1 MRRLLA
7 AGLGCVML
15 LMPAAAQTPS
25 LEYAVKAAYLTK
37 FIPFIQWPEAAF
49 ASPAAPVTICV
60 LGSDPFGA
68 SLDKAAAGG
77 AKSVDRPIAVRRLA
91 ELDPAAS
98 CHILFIGGGDPAVTD
113 GALEAMKGRAVVTV
127 TDTDAE
133 PRGVISFAVVGNR
146 VRFDVDDSLAAQGG
160 LVVSS
165 KLLGLAR
172 SVKQRSPQ

>member
-37 FIPFIQWPEAAF
+37 FIPFIQWPEDAF
-49 ASPAAPVTICV
+49 ASSAAPVTICV
-60 LGSDPFGA
+60 LGPDPFGA

-77 AKSVDRPIAVRRLA
+77 AKSVARPIAVRRLA
-91 ELDPAAS
+91 ELDPAAP
-98 CHILFIGGGDPAVTD
+98 CHILFIADGNLTD

-127 TDTDAE
+127 TDTEAA
-133 PRGVISFAVVGNR
+133 PRGVISFVVVGNR

-172 SVKQRSPQ
+172 SVKQRGPQ